1 MLQVHKNSKTTGA
14 VNMKDEWF
22 ELSGVKQW
30 RGVMK
35 GEFYYFLLLAFI
47 IHQFQHSV
55 VMHHLEK
62 SGLKGG
68 SSRAQVEKR
77 EEAKEALLQY

>member
-1 MLQVHKNSKTTGA
+1 
-14 VNMKDEWF
+14 
-22 ELSGVKQW
+22 
-30 RGVMK
+30 MK
-35 GEFYYFLLLAFI
+35 GGFYYFLFLAFI